1 MERPRLGEFL
11 VAQGLLREEELA
23 RALELQRR
31 SGERLGRILLALG
44 YVRRK
49 DLYRAL
55 STLWGL
61 PFVLLTEERPD
72 PRLLRR
78 WPLEEALRHRALPLR
93 LRKDGTLLVAVSER
107 PGEALEA
114 ALEKRFSAKAFLF
127 LVTTDWDIDWTLR
140 TYYKGPILDRAV
152 YALYY
157 RNPEESAYTV
167 FTPGQYL
174 LLALGVL
181 GTLLG
186 LYFHPRETLILL
198 NFLVNAFFFVS
209 VFFKFAVSL
218 AGAWVERHAPVTEK
232 EVRALKDEDLPTYTI
247 LVPVY
252 REANVVGLLM
262 RNLARMDYPK
272 EKLEILVLI
281 EEDDPETLEA
291 AKAARPSDNVQ
302 FVIVPHGQPKT
313 KPKACNVGLLFA
325 RGEYLVIY
333 DAEDQPEPDQLKKAV
348 VAFRKG
354 PEHMVCV
361 QAALNYFN
369 WNENFLTR
377 MFTLEYSYWF
387 DYLLPGLDRLGLP
400 IPLGGT
406 SNHFKTEKLRE
417 LGGWDPFNVT
427 EDADL
432 GIRAAMRGYTVGVV
446 NSTTYEE
453 ANNRVGNWIRQRS
466 RWIKGYMQ
474 TTLVHSRNPWRLL
487 RQVGP
492 WKFLGFFLLIAGPP
506 LTFLLSPWLWALF
519 FLWLLTGTRA
529 LEPYFP
535 PFVLYLS
542 LFNLL
547 LGNALAVYLNML
559 AVFKRR
565 LYPLVPYALLNP
577 VYWILHSI
585 AAYKA
590 LSQLFTKPFYWEKTL
605 HGLSKQEAPQPE
617 PAP

>member
-11 VAQGLLREEELA
+11 LARGLISEEQLS
-23 RALELQRR
+23 RALELQAR
-31 SGERLGRILLALG
+31 SGEKLGRILLALG

-49 DLYRAL
+49 DLYQAL
-55 STLWGL
+55 SDLWGL

-72 PRLLRR
+72 PKLLRR
-78 WPLEEALRHRALPLR
+78 WPLEEALRHRAVPLGFGHDGA
-93 LRKDGTLLVAVSER
+93 LRVAVSDA
-107 PGEALEA
+107 PSPALEA
-114 ALEKRFSAKAFLF
+114 ALRAHLGAERAAF
-127 LVTTDWDIDWTLR
+127 LVTTEWDVDWAIRAFYREPL
-140 TYYKGPILDRAV
+140 LDRAV

-157 RNPEESAYTV
+157 RSPEESAYTV

-174 LLALGVL
+174 VFALGLL

-186 LYFHPRETLILL
+186 LYLWPRETLILL
-198 NFLVNAFFFVS
+198 NLGVNAFFFLS
-209 VFFKFAVSL
+209 VAFKFAVSL
-218 AGAWVERHAPVTEK
+218 AGALAERDAPVTEE
-232 EVRALKDEDLPTYTI
+232 EVRALKEEELPTYTV

-291 AKAARPSDNVQ
+291 AKAARPPDNVQ

-354 PEHMVCV
+354 PEHRVCV

-453 ANNRVGNWIRQRS
+453 ANNHVGNWIRQRS

-474 TTLVHSRNPWRLL
+474 TALVHSRQPLKLL
-487 RQVGP
+487 RRVGLRQ
-492 WKFLGFFLLIAGPP
+492 FLGFFLLIAGTP
-506 LTFLLSPWLWALF
+506 LTFLLAPVLWGLF
-519 FLWLLTGTRA
+519 LLWLATGTRA

-535 PFVLYLS
+535 PFLLYLA

-547 LGNALAVYLNML
+547 LGNAWP
-559 AVFKRR
+559 FTSTCWRR
-565 LYPLVPYALLNP
+565 LSAGSTPWCP
-577 VYWILHSI
+577 S
-585 AAYKA
+585 
-590 LSQLFTKPFYWEKTL
+590 PF
-605 HGLSKQEAPQPE
+605 
-617 PAP
+617 

>member
-281 EEDDPETLEA
+281 
-291 AKAARPSDNVQ
+291 
-302 FVIVPHGQPKT
+302 
-313 KPKACNVGLLFA
+313 
-325 RGEYLVIY
+325 
-333 DAEDQPEPDQLKKAV
+333 
-348 VAFRKG
+348 
-354 PEHMVCV
+354 
-361 QAALNYFN
+361 
-369 WNENFLTR
+369 
-377 MFTLEYSYWF
+377 
-387 DYLLPGLDRLGLP
+387 
-400 IPLGGT
+400 
-406 SNHFKTEKLRE
+406 
-417 LGGWDPFNVT
+417 
-427 EDADL
+427 
-432 GIRAAMRGYTVGVV
+432 
-446 NSTTYEE
+446 
-453 ANNRVGNWIRQRS
+453 
-466 RWIKGYMQ
+466 
-474 TTLVHSRNPWRLL
+474 
-487 RQVGP
+487 
-492 WKFLGFFLLIAGPP
+492 
-506 LTFLLSPWLWALF
+506 
-519 FLWLLTGTRA
+519 
-529 LEPYFP
+529 
-535 PFVLYLS
+535 
-542 LFNLL
+542 
-547 LGNALAVYLNML
+547 
-559 AVFKRR
+559 
-565 LYPLVPYALLNP
+565 
-577 VYWILHSI
+577 
-585 AAYKA
+585 
-590 LSQLFTKPFYWEKTL
+590 
-605 HGLSKQEAPQPE
+605 
-617 PAP
+617 